1 MEELNKAAMNA
12 AMKDISQYLVEM
24 KTVVVEHLY
33 KDVDVWVVTPNRL
46 RSKTNRLLNSQL
58 GL

>member
-1 MEELNKAAMNA
+1 MEELSKAAMNA